1 MKAPLIN
8 LLLGIL
14 LSSCGVERVYTTGS
28 YGSIKSYTEKQH
40 FIDKKTTVTY
50 VSGDVSF
57 GKHSQD
63 DGSFNDTK
71 TIAAINI
78 HRNTTGR
85 FYNYYYGLGGAYG
98 TYNFKEGY
106 SDLIVKGEKSR
117 FYTIN
122 IKSGINYTY
131 TRPKVDWRFIG
142 LEFAYLNEFGP
153 YQDKLSELELN
164 TSNDGSL
171 IIANQKS
178 MFTFHLYSE
187 YVFKISDEK
196 AFTVGFY
203 LGDLL
208 NYKNT
213 DFYSDATFYSD
224 TTGFSGLTLGLR
236 LKKYAV
242 NVIFETGQGDI
253 KSSKIGLTYK
263 L

>member
-1 MKAPLIN
+1 MKALLN
-8 LLLGIL
+8 LLLVIFV
-14 LSSCGVERVYTTGS
+14 SSCGVKRVYTTGS

-40 FIDKKTTVTY
+40 FIDEKTTATY

-78 HRNTTGR
+78 HRNITGS
-85 FYNYYYGLGGAYG
+85 FYNYYYGLGGTYG

-106 SDLIVKGEKSR
+106 SDLIVKGEKSH

-131 TRPKVDWRFIG
+131 TSPKVDWRFIG
-142 LEFAYLNEFGP
+142 LEFAYLNESGP
-153 YQDKLSELELN
+153 YQDKLSELELTTN
-164 TSNDGSL
+164 NDVDL

-178 MFTFHLYSE
+178 MFTFNLYSE
-187 YVFKISDEK
+187 YVFKISNEE

-213 DFYSDATFYSD
+213 ELYSDS
-224 TTGFSGLTLGLR
+224 TGFSGITLGLR
-236 LKKYAV
+236 LKKYSV
-242 NVIFETGQGDI
+242 NAIFETGEGDI

>member
-1 MKAPLIN
+1 MKALLN
-8 LLLGIL
+8 LLLVIIV
-14 LSSCGVERVYTTGS
+14 SSCGVKRVYTTGS

-40 FIDKKTTVTY
+40 FIDEKTTATY
-50 VSGDVSF
+50 VSGDISF
-57 GKHSQD
+57 GKHSQE
-63 DGSFNDTK
+63 DGSFNDIK

-78 HRNTTGR
+78 HRNTTGS
-85 FYNYYYGLGGAYG
+85 FYNYYYGLGGTYG

-106 SDLIVKGEKSR
+106 SDLIVKGEKSH

-153 YQDKLSELELN
+153 YQDKLSELTTN
-164 TSNDGSL
+164 NDGNL
-171 IIANQKS
+171 IIVNQKS
-178 MFTFHLYSE
+178 MFTFNLYSE
-187 YVFKISDEK
+187 YVFKISNEE
-196 AFTVGFY
+196 AFTLGFY

-213 DFYSDATFYSD
+213 ELYSDS
-224 TTGFSGLTLGLR
+224 TGFNGISLGLR
-236 LKKYAV
+236 LKKYSV
-242 NVIFETGQGDI
+242 NAIFETGEGDI

-263 L
+263 LK